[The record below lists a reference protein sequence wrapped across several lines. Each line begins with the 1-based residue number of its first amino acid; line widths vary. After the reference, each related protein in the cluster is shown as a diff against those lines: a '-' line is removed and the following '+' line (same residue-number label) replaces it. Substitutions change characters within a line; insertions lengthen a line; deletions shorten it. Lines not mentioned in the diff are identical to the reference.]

1 MTGFCDSRYDSLA
14 ASEIPTNM
22 LFSALK
28 YVRFFKYVQNLSMKQ
43 QYMNWALLTVEY
55 YSMKMLHTTLAISIT
70 REYKCKYKSSLCS
83 VWYI

>member
-28 YVRFFKYVQNLSMKQ
+28 YVRFFKYVQNLSMKPTVHELGTTNSGIL
-43 QYMNWALLTVEY
+43 QYENAAHYAGNLNNSW
-55 YSMKMLHTTLAISIT
+55 I
-70 REYKCKYKSSLCS
+70 
-83 VWYI
+83 